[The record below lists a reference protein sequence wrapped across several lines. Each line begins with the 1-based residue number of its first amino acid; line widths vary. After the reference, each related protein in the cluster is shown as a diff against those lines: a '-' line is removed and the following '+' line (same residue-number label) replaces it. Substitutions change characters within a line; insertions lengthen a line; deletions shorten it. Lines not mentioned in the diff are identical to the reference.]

1 MCTYFWKKVKLFT
14 ENFEIPNMVMN
25 RKANKNF
32 TQIRAELLFIESCNF
47 RNPLESILIKFRDLM
62 SKMLLLLADNSI
74 CEMK

>member
-1 MCTYFWKKVKLFT
+1 
-14 ENFEIPNMVMN
+14 MVMN